1 MSRVAYVNG
10 QYVPHGQAT
19 VHVEDRGFQF
29 ADGVYE
35 VWSVFDGR
43 MADFDGHMTRLHR
56 SLNELRI
63 PIPMTREALERVL
76 KETVRRNRV
85 REGLV
90 YIQVTRGTARRDHP
104 FPVEGTPPSVIV
116 TARSLPLSKG
126 NAAAAKG
133 VAVITQPD
141 IRWGRCD
148 IKTVGLLPNVLAKQ
162 AAKERGAAEAWMV
175 DEMGLVTEGS
185 STNAWI
191 VDEDG
196 KLRTRDTQANILHGI
211 TRAAVLALAAAE
223 GIVVEERAFSVDEAK
238 RAKEAFYTS
247 ASGFVMPAVSIDGA
261 RIGDG
266 KPGPVATKLR
276 ALYID
281 QARHDAIQALQPRS
295 GGV

>member
-10 QYVPHGQAT
+10 QYQPHGQAT

-43 MADFDGHMTRLHR
+43 LADFDGHMTRLHR

-63 PIPMTREALERVL
+63 PIPMTREALARVL
-76 KETVRRNRV
+76 NETVRRNRV

-104 FPVEGTPPSVIV
+104 FPPEGTAPSVVV

-126 NAAAAKG
+126 NASAKKG

-148 IKTVGLLPNVLAKQ
+148 IKTVGLLANVLAKQ

-191 VDEDG
+191 VDEHG
-196 KLRTRDTQANILHGI
+196 KLRTRDTQANILQGI
-211 TRAAVLALAAAE
+211 TRAAVIQLIADE
-223 GIVVEERAFSVDEAK
+223 GLELEERAFSVDEAK
-238 RAKEAFYTS
+238 RAREAFYTS
-247 ASGFVMPAVSIDGA
+247 ASGFVMPATSIDGVK
-261 RIGDG
+261 IGDG
-266 KPGPVATKLR
+266 KPGPIATRLR
-276 ALYID
+276 TLYLDRAI
-281 QARHDAIQALQPRS
+281 RDAI
-295 GGV
+295 

>member
-10 QYVPHGQAT
+10 TYRPLREAV

-35 VWSVFDGR
+35 VWSVFEGR

-56 SLNELRI
+56 SLGELRI

-104 FPVEGTPPSVIV
+104 FPPEGTPPSVIV

-126 NAAAAKG
+126 NAAADKG
-133 VAVITQPD
+133 VAVVTQPD

-162 AAKERGAAEAWMV
+162 AAREHGAAEA
-175 DEMGLVTEGS
+175 
-185 STNAWI
+185 
-191 VDEDG
+191 
-196 KLRTRDTQANILHGI
+196 
-211 TRAAVLALAAAE
+211 
-223 GIVVEERAFSVDEAK
+223 
-238 RAKEAFYTS
+238 
-247 ASGFVMPAVSIDGA
+247 
-261 RIGDG
+261 
-266 KPGPVATKLR
+266 
-276 ALYID
+276 
-281 QARHDAIQALQPRS
+281 
-295 GGV
+295 

>member
-10 QYVPHGQAT
+10 QYQPHGQAT

-35 VWSVFDGR
+35 VWAVFDGR
-43 MADFDGHMTRLHR
+43 LADFDGHMTRLHR

-63 PIPMTREALERVL
+63 DIPMTREALARVL
-76 KETVRRNRV
+76 NETVRRNRV

-90 YIQVTRGTARRDHP
+90 YLQVTRGTARRDHP
-104 FPVEGTPPSVIV
+104 FPPEGTAPSVIV

-126 NAAAAKG
+126 NAAAKKG

-162 AAKERGAAEAWMV
+162 AARERGAAEAWMV

-191 VDEDG
+191 VDEHG
-196 KLRTRDTQANILHGI
+196 KLRTRDAQANILQGI
-211 TRAAVLALAAAE
+211 TRAAVMALIADE
-223 GIVVEERAFSVDEAK
+223 GLELEERAFSVDEAK
-238 RAKEAFYTS
+238 RAREAFYTS
-247 ASGFVMPAVSIDGA
+247 ASGFVMPATSIDGV

-266 KPGPVATKLR
+266 KPGPIATRLR
-276 ALYID
+276 ELYLD
-281 QARHDAIQALQPRS
+281 QAIRDAI
-295 GGV
+295 

>member
-10 QYVPHGQAT
+10 QYRPHGQAT

-35 VWSVFDGR
+35 VWSVFEGR
-43 MADFDGHMTRLHR
+43 LADFDGHMTRLHR
-56 SLNELRI
+56 SLDELRI
-63 PIPMTREALERVL
+63 PIPMTREALGRVL
-76 KETVRRNRV
+76 NETVRRNRV

-90 YIQVTRGTARRDHP
+90 YIQVTRGTARRDHI
-104 FPVEGTPPSVIV
+104 FPPDDTAPSVVV
-116 TARSLPLSKG
+116 TARSLPLSRG

-133 VAVITQPD
+133 VAVVTHPD

-162 AAKERGAAEAWMV
+162 AARERGAAEAWLV
-175 DEMGLVTEGS
+175 DDMGLVTEGS

-196 KLRTRDTQANILHGI
+196 KLRTRDTQANILQGI
-211 TRAAVLALAAAE
+211 TRAAVMALIANE
-223 GIVVEERAFSVDEAK
+223 GLEFEERAFSVDEAK
-238 RAKEAFYTS
+238 RAREAFYTS
-247 ASGFVMPAVSIDGA
+247 ASGFVMPAVSIDGV

-266 KPGPVATKLR
+266 KPGPIATRLR
-276 ALYID
+276 SLYLDRAI
-281 QARHDAIQALQPRS
+281 RDAI
-295 GGV
+295 

>member
-10 QYVPHGQAT
+10 QYQPHGQAT

-43 MADFDGHMTRLHR
+43 LADFDGHMTRLHR

-63 PIPMTREALERVL
+63 PIPMTREALSRVL
-76 KETVRRNRV
+76 NETVRRNRV

-90 YIQVTRGTARRDHP
+90 YLQVTRGTARRDHP
-104 FPVEGTPPSVIV
+104 FPPEGTAPSVVV
-116 TARSLPLSKG
+116 TARALPLSKG
-126 NAAAAKG
+126 NAAASKG

-162 AAKERGAAEAWMV
+162 AARERGAAEAWMV

-185 STNAWI
+185 ITNAWI

-196 KLRTRDTQANILHGI
+196 KLRTRDTQANILQGI
-211 TRAAVLALAAAE
+211 TRAAVMALIADE
-223 GIVVEERAFSVDEAK
+223 GLELEERAFSVDEAK
-238 RAKEAFYTS
+238 RAREAFYTS
-247 ASGFVMPAVSIDGA
+247 ASGFVMPAISIDGVK
-261 RIGDG
+261 IGDG
-266 KPGPVATKLR
+266 KPGPIATRLR
-276 ALYID
+276 TLYLD
-281 QARHDAIQALQPRS
+281 QAIRDAI
-295 GGV
+295 

>member
-10 QYVPHGQAT
+10 TYQPHGDAT

-63 PIPMTREALERVL
+63 DIPMSREALRRVL
-76 KETVRRNRV
+76 NETVRRNRV

-90 YIQVTRGTARRDHP
+90 YLQVTRGTARRDHP
-104 FPVEGTPPSVIV
+104 FPPEGTPPSVIV

-126 NAAAAKG
+126 NANAAKG
-133 VAVITQPD
+133 VAVVTHPD

-148 IKTVGLLPNVLAKQ
+148 IKTVGLLANVLAKQ
-162 AAKERGAAEAWMV
+162 AAKEKGAAEAWMV

-191 VDEDG
+191 VDENG
-196 KLRTRDTQANILHGI
+196 KLRTRDTQANILRGI
-211 TRAAVLALAAAE
+211 TRAAVLKLIEAE
-223 GIVVEERAFSVDEAK
+223 GLEFEERAFSVDEAK
-238 RAKEAFYTS
+238 RAREAFYTS
-247 ASGFVMPAVSIDGA
+247 ASGFVMPTVSIDGTT
-261 RIGDG
+261 IGDG
-266 KPGPVATKLR
+266 KPGPIATKLR
-276 ALYID
+276 TLYLD
-281 QARHDAIQALQPRS
+281 QAKRDAF
-295 GGV
+295 

>member
-10 QYVPHGQAT
+10 QYQPHGQAT

-43 MADFDGHMTRLHR
+43 LADFDGHMTRLHR

-63 PIPMTREALERVL
+63 PIPMSREALARVL
-76 KETVRRNRV
+76 NETVRRNRV

-104 FPVEGTPPSVIV
+104 FPPEGTAPSVVV
-116 TARSLPLSKG
+116 TARTLPLSKG
-126 NAAAAKG
+126 NASAKKG

-175 DEMGLVTEGS
+175 DEMGLVTEGA

-191 VDEDG
+191 VDEHG
-196 KLRTRDTQANILHGI
+196 KLRTRDTQANILQGI
-211 TRAAVLALAAAE
+211 TRAAVMQLIADE
-223 GIVVEERAFSVDEAK
+223 GLELEERAFSVDEAK
-238 RAKEAFYTS
+238 RAREAFYTS
-247 ASGFVMPAVSIDGA
+247 ASGFVMPATSIDGVK
-261 RIGDG
+261 IGDG
-266 KPGPVATKLR
+266 KPGPIATRLR
-276 ALYID
+276 TLYLDRAI
-281 QARHDAIQALQPRS
+281 RDAI
-295 GGV
+295 

>member
-10 QYVPHGQAT
+10 QYRPHGQAT

-35 VWSVFDGR
+35 VWSVFEGR
-43 MADFDGHMTRLHR
+43 LADFDGHMTRLHR

-63 PIPMTREALERVL
+63 PIPMTREALGRVL
-76 KETVRRNRV
+76 NETVRRNRV

-90 YIQVTRGTARRDHP
+90 YIQVTRGTARRDHT
-104 FPVEGTPPSVIV
+104 FPPDDTAPSVIV
-116 TARSLPLSKG
+116 TARSLPLSRG

-133 VAVITQPD
+133 VAVVTHPD

-162 AAKERGAAEAWMV
+162 AARERGAAEAWLV
-175 DEMGLVTEGS
+175 DDMGLVTEGS

-191 VDEDG
+191 VDENG
-196 KLRTRDTQANILHGI
+196 TLRTRDTQANILQGI
-211 TRAAVLALAAAE
+211 TRAAVMALIADE
-223 GIVVEERAFSVDEAK
+223 GLEFEERAFSVDEAK

-247 ASGFVMPAVSIDGA
+247 ASGFVMPAVSIDGV

-266 KPGPVATKLR
+266 KPGPIATRLR
-276 ALYID
+276 SLYLD
-281 QARHDAIQALQPRS
+281 QAIRDAI
-295 GGV
+295 

>member
-10 QYVPHGQAT
+10 TYRPHGQAT

-43 MADFDGHMTRLHR
+43 LADFDGHLTRLHR
-56 SLNELRI
+56 SLDELRI
-63 PIPMTREALERVL
+63 PIPMTRQAMERVL

-85 REGLV
+85 HEGLV
-90 YIQVTRGTARRDHP
+90 YLQVTRGTARRDHP
-104 FPVEGTPPSVIV
+104 FPAEGTPPSVVV
-116 TARSLPLSKG
+116 TARSMPLSKG
-126 NAAAAKG
+126 NASAEKG
-133 VAVITQPD
+133 VAVVTHPD

-162 AAKERGAAEAWMV
+162 AAKEKGAAEAWMV
-175 DEMGLVTEGS
+175 DEMGLITEGS

-191 VDEDG
+191 VDEHG
-196 KLRTRDTQANILHGI
+196 KLRTRDSQSNILKGI
-211 TRAAVLALAAAE
+211 TRAAVLKLIEAE
-223 GIVVEERAFSVDEAK
+223 GLELDERAFSVEEVK

-247 ASGFVMPAVSIDGA
+247 ATGFVMPAVSIDGT

-266 KPGPVATKLR
+266 KPGPIATRLR
-276 ALYID
+276 TLYLD
-281 QARHDAIQALQPRS
+281 QARDEAI
-295 GGV
+295 

>member
-10 QYVPHGQAT
+10 AYRPHADAT

-35 VWSVFDGR
+35 VWSVFDGH

-63 PIPMTREALERVL
+63 AIPMSREALERVL

-104 FPVEGTPPSVIV
+104 FPPEGTPPSVIV
-116 TARSLPLSKG
+116 TARTLPLSKG

-162 AAKERGAAEAWMV
+162 AAKEHGAAEAWMV
-175 DEMGLVTEGS
+175 DEMGLVTEGA

-196 KLRTRDTQANILHGI
+196 RLRTRDAQSNILHGI
-211 TRAAVLALAAAE
+211 TRAAVMKMAAE
-223 GIVVEERAFSVDEAK
+223 EGLEVEERAFSVDEAR

-261 RIGDG
+261 KIGNG
-266 KPGPVATKLR
+266 RPGPIATKLR

-281 QARHDAIQALQPRS
+281 RARDEAI
-295 GGV
+295 

>member
-10 QYVPHGQAT
+10 QYVPHGRAT

-43 MADFDGHMTRLHR
+43 MADFDGHMTRLRR
-56 SLNELRI
+56 SLDELRI

-104 FPVEGTPPSVIV
+104 FPPEGTPPSVIV

-133 VAVITQPD
+133 VAVITHPD

-162 AAKERGAAEAWMV
+162 AARERGAAEAWMV

-191 VDEDG
+191 VDENG
-196 KLRTRDTQANILHGI
+196 KLRTRDTQSNILHG
-211 TRAAVLALAAAE
+211 
-223 GIVVEERAFSVDEAK
+223 
-238 RAKEAFYTS
+238 
-247 ASGFVMPAVSIDGA
+247 
-261 RIGDG
+261 
-266 KPGPVATKLR
+266 
-276 ALYID
+276 
-281 QARHDAIQALQPRS
+281 
-295 GGV
+295 

>member
-90 YIQVTRGTARRDHP
+90 YLQVTRGTARRDHP
-104 FPVEGTPPSVIV
+104 FPAEGTPPSVIV

-133 VAVITQPD
+133 VAVITHPD

-211 TRAAVLALAAAE
+211 TRAAVLALAADE
-223 GIVVEERAFSVDEAK
+223 GIEVEERAFSVEEAK

-261 RIGDG
+261 KIGDG
-266 KPGPVATKLR
+266 KPGPIATKLR
-276 ALYID
+276 ALYIE
-281 QARHDAIQALQPRS
+281 QARHDAI
-295 GGV
+295 

>member
-10 QYVPHGQAT
+10 TYRPLRDAV

-43 MADFDGHMTRLHR
+43 LADFDGHLTRLWR
-56 SLNELRI
+56 SLDELQIER
-63 PIPMTREALERVL
+63 PMSAEALTRVL

-90 YIQVTRGTARRDHP
+90 YLQVTRGTARRDHP
-104 FPVEGTPPSVIV
+104 FPAEGTPPSVVV
-116 TARSLPLSKG
+116 TARTLPLARG
-126 NAAAAKG
+126 NAAAEKG

-141 IRWGRCD
+141 LRWGRCD
-148 IKTVGLLPNVLAKQ
+148 IKTVGLLPNCLAKQ

-175 DEMGLVTEGS
+175 DDMGLVTEGS

-191 VDEDG
+191 VDETG
-196 KLRTRDTQANILHGI
+196 KLRTRDAQTNILRGV
-211 TRAAVLALAAAE
+211 TRAAVLQLAADE
-223 GIVVEERAFSVDEAK
+223 GLEIEERAFSVDEAK
-238 RAKEAFYTS
+238 RAREAFYTS
-247 ASGFVMPAVSIDGA
+247 ASGFVMPAVSIDGVK
-261 RIGDG
+261 IGDG

-276 ALYID
+276 TLYLER
-281 QARHDAIQALQPRS
+281 ARREAI
-295 GGV
+295 